1 MSATFQRLYTRFA
14 PALARR
20 GRAAEAPTAETI
32 GGFRRAQRLA
42 YDCVATVA
50 GRLRPGIT
58 ERAAA
63 RLLAEDLYARG
74 VRTYLH
80 RPFAWFGEH
89 SRFTGYDGDFH
100 AFHPGEKKL
109 EEEMPYILDVSPIV
123 DGFMADIGY
132 TVTPRESDEQLAA
145 RKLLIELRGEI
156 PGWFA
161 SSRTLSEIWDE
172 VDQRVRAAGFE
183 SCHAL
188 YPLRVLGHRV
198 YRVSPGWARVR
209 LPRLPV
215 KLMGFDWFSPQ
226 GLGKFAGG
234 LLAPD
239 LLTPENRQPARSR
252 VGFWAIEPHVGG
264 DGFGAKFEEILAVE
278 PGGRAVWIDDDTPHV
293 REAVRRGWMAR
304 GAAA

>member
-1 MSATFQRLYTRFA
+1 MSATFQRLYTRLA

-20 GRAAEAPTAETI
+20 GGGADAPTPETI
-32 GGFRRAQRLA
+32 AGYRRAQRVA
-42 YDCVATVA
+42 YDSVTTVA

-63 RLLAEDLYARG
+63 RLLAEDLHARG

-100 AFHPGEKKL
+100 AFHPGEQTL
-109 EEEMPYILDVSPIV
+109 AEGAPYILDVSPIV

-132 TVTPRESDEQLAA
+132 TVTPRESEAQVSAK
-145 RKLLIELRGEI
+145 KLLIELRGEI
-156 PGWFA
+156 RSLFE

-172 VDQRVRAAGFE
+172 VDRRVRAAGLQN
-183 SCHAL
+183 CHAL

-198 YRVSPGWARVR
+198 YRVSPRWSRIR

-226 GLGKFAGG
+226 ALGKFTTG

-239 LLTPENRQPARSR
+239 LLTPENHEPARSK

-264 DGFGAKFEEILAVE
+264 EGFGAKFEEILAVAAD
-278 PGGRAVWIDDDTPHV
+278 GRAEWIDDDTPHM
-293 REAVRRGWMAR
+293 REALRRGWIAR